1 MTDEEA
7 QTSSR
12 KGSES
17 GGWNAQ
23 CGDPVSESAA
33 SLCGDRAEADL
44 RASLGSGHRASLCH
58 VTATS
63 TGRQV
68 SYTSSQPTGTEIR
81 SVVPRGGGQGGCGT
95 RRGAGRRSPRGT
107 MPSYKINEP
116 QGCKPQ
122 HGKYNSHAVCRLWPL
137 LGERLPGAIARKRRF
152 SASFAVC
159 LSGRGH
165 CTCCHDRLMTSGSH
179 VARLPTLDS
188 PRAVCQPPLPKTG
201 RK

>member
-1 MTDEEA
+1 MKRHKRPAAKEVSQEA
-7 QTSSR
+7 GMHSVGTQSVSR
-12 KGSES
+12 QRPCVVTEQKRTYGHH
-17 GGWNAQ
+17 W
-23 CGDPVSESAA
+23 
-33 SLCGDRAEADL
+33 EAD
-44 RASLGSGHRASLCH
+44 RNRASLCH
-58 VTATS
+58 VTGTS

-137 LGERLPGAIARKRRF
+137 LGERLPGAIERKRRF

-165 CTCCHDRLMTSGSH
+165 CTCCHDRLMTNGSH